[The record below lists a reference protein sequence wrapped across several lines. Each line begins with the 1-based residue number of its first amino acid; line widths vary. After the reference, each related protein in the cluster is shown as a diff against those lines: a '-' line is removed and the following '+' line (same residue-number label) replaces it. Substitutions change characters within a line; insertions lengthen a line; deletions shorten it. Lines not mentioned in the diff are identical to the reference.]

1 MRIKLTP
8 TSSSRRVLRALL
20 GCLLC
25 WGLSCTEN
33 PFDGQAKITSK
44 NKVSGFIELEGDA
57 DARNVYV
64 WLDIFDLG
72 DFSDARGHFQLELP
86 PPEKQPQGG
95 YTGQVNLYFYSAN
108 YKIDSTSLI
117 IRRGEFLFPQGLT
130 DETGQLR
137 NPVILEKL
145 LDVTVTVLPATF
157 SADDNAP
164 VQIVVNLC
172 ATQHPV
178 EILTTETSD
187 REIAVFLAERV
198 DTSDG
203 GFFPINADTYREV
216 FRIVENEPEIWE
228 SYFVPAP
235 VRLPEG
241 EYRML
246 PYIWVRQR
254 GLPRGLIESL
264 GIPFEQFSPAYG
276 NLPFQRHG
284 DGFFVTTPEDSTVNL
299 Y

>member
-1 MRIKLTP
+1 MSKKLNIRAYP
-8 TSSSRRVLRALL
+8 RHAVWALL

-25 WGLSCTEN
+25 WGLSCTQN
-33 PFDGQAKITSK
+33 PFDDQAEITSK
-44 NKVSGFIELEGDA
+44 NKVSGFIELEGVQ
-57 DARNVYV
+57 DARNVYA
-64 WLDIFDLG
+64 WLDIFELG
-72 DFSDARGHFQLELP
+72 DFSDARGYFQLELP
-86 PPEKQPQGG
+86 PPEQQPQGG

-145 LDVTVTVLPATF
+145 LDVTVTLDPATF
-157 SADDNAP
+157 SADDSA
-164 VQIVVNLC
+164 
-172 ATQHPV
+172 PV
-178 EILTTETSD
+178 EIFVSLCAKQYPVEVLTTETND
-187 REIAVFLAERV
+187 REIAFFLAERV

-203 GFFPINADTYREV
+203 GFFPINADAYREV
-216 FRIVENEPEIWE
+216 YRLVENETEVWE
-228 SYFVPAP
+228 SFFVPTQT
-235 VRLPEG
+235 RLPAG

-254 GLPRGLIESL
+254 GLPRRLVESL
-264 GIPFEQFSPAYG
+264 NIPYERFSPNYG

-284 DGFFVTTPEDSTVNL
+284 DGFFVTTPEDSTVNV

>member
-1 MRIKLTP
+1 MPKLTP
-8 TSSSRRVLRALL
+8 TSSSRRAVWILL
-20 GCLLC
+20 GCLLY
-25 WGLSCTEN
+25 GGFSCTQN
-33 PFDGQAKITSK
+33 PFDDQAEITSK
-44 NKVSGFIELEGDA
+44 NKLSGFIELEGDA

-72 DFSDARGHFQLELP
+72 NFTDARGHFQLELP
-86 PPEKQPQGG
+86 PPEQQPHGG

-108 YKIDSTSLI
+108 YQIDSTSLI

-130 DETGQLR
+130 DEAGQFR
-137 NPVILEKL
+137 NPVTLEKL
-145 LDVTVTVLPATF
+145 LDVTVTVDPAAF
-157 SADDNAP
+157 STDDNAP
-164 VQIVVNLC
+164 VEIFVNLC
-172 ATQHPV
+172 ATRHPV
-178 EILTTETSD
+178 EILTTETND
-187 REIAVFLAERV
+187 REIAVFLAERT

-203 GFFPINADTYREV
+203 GFFPINTDAYREV
-216 FRIVENEPEIWE
+216 FRLVENETEIWE
-228 SYFVPAP
+228 SYFIPAS

-254 GLPRGLIESL
+254 GLPRRLIESL